1 MNNPIPVT
9 NSEESGH
16 AKLFPILLF
25 IVSIAATLP
34 IGLLENRHARRTT
47 QTTTVLLQNLEKHQ
61 EDALEKLREY
71 SQYSLQQ
78 ADSEK
83 GDKAER
89 ENKLHE
95 AEAQALEAKKLTEQE
110 RERQESLPLKPKPWT
125 SDVPIIMQVV
135 VSLVLLSATLFVVL
149 SKKYD
154 AKDKHWAYA
163 TVGLIIG
170 FWLRT

>member
-1 MNNPIPVT
+1 MSKPMPVT
-9 NSEESGH
+9 DSGESGH

-34 IGLLENRHARRTT
+34 IGLLENWHARKATR
-47 QTTTVLLQNLEKHQ
+47 TTTVLLENLEKHQ
-61 EDALEKLREY
+61 EDTLEKLREY
-71 SQYSLQQ
+71 SLQE

-83 GDKAER
+83 GEKGER
-89 ENKLHE
+89 EKKLQD
-95 AEAQALEAKKLTEQE
+95 AEAQALEARKLAEQE
-110 RERQESLPLKPKPWT
+110 KQRQESLPLKSTPWT
-125 SDVPIIMQVV
+125 SDIPIVMQVV